1 MVQLFTVQTCK
12 GGAAKGI
19 LDWPDIDSCITHGTK
34 QKSHTENS
42 VVEAWK
48 STFIDNVFKK
58 KVMSTNKRKSYTYF
72 IFASVLLFIR
82 VKNTQ
87 HNIMYLISIRI
98 DGEGHCSGPT
108 PQTLILHQC
117 HIYSFLGVN
126 RINTKNRTS

>member
-58 KVMSTNKRKSYTYF
+58 KSHVNQQEKIIYVFHICFSTAVYTC
-72 IFASVLLFIR
+72 
-82 VKNTQ
+82 KKHT
-87 HNIMYLISIRI
+87 
-98 DGEGHCSGPT
+98 T
-108 PQTLILHQC
+108 
-117 HIYSFLGVN
+117 
-126 RINTKNRTS
+126 